1 LRSDTNV
8 TRLSR
13 TIASTSTLKLA
24 GMHIVDVFY
33 TPLEER
39 FERITRL
46 ARRALNVPVAAITCL
61 SAEKQWFKSVAGWAV
76 TELPVSHSL
85 CPLTMEENRI
95 CVINDTSVDSR
106 VMHHPLVAKKP
117 NFRFYAGYP
126 LQESSGLA
134 VGTLCVFDTKPRE
147 FSEEQ
152 LCTLHDLGEIARHE
166 LLSNQLSDAQSE
178 LIAKLGAARREA
190 LFDSLTRVWNR
201 RGAAALLRSS
211 LSKAQER
218 DTDISV
224 CLLDVDNFKAI
235 NDQLGHPGGD
245 QVLRKLAAMLVSSV
259 RTDDIVCRYG
269 GDEFLLI
276 LPETS
281 ADDATR
287 IAERA
292 RRTVAESPI
301 QTRDGSLTA
310 SVSIGLAARHRGM
323 DVSVESLLE
332 QIDQA
337 LHACKREGRNQIRLA
352 S

>member
-1 LRSDTNV
+1 VKSDTTV
-8 TRLSR
+8 TKLTR

-46 ARRALNVPVAAITCL
+46 ARRALNVPVAAITCM
-61 SAEKQWFKSVAGWAV
+61 SPEKQWFKSVAGWAV

-85 CPLTMEENRI
+85 CPLTLEENRI
-95 CVINDTSVDSR
+95 CVINDTQADSR
-106 VMHHPLVAKKP
+106 VMNHPLVVSKP

-166 LLSNQLSDAQSE
+166 LLTNQLSDAQSE
-178 LIAKLGAARREA
+178 LISKLGAARREA
-190 LFDSLTRVWNR
+190 MFDPLTRVWNR

-211 LSKAQER
+211 LRKAQER
-218 DTDISV
+218 DTDISL
-224 CLLDVDNFKAI
+224 CLLDVDNFKSV
-235 NDQLGHPGGD
+235 NDNYGHQAGD

-259 RTDDIVCRYG
+259 RNDDIVCRYG

-276 LPETS
+276 LPDTGA
-281 ADDATR
+281 ADASR

-292 RRTVAESPI
+292 RRTVAESPVQI
-301 QTRDGSLTA
+301 REGVLSA
-310 SVSIGLAARHRGM
+310 SVSIGLAARHRGSEVTS
-323 DVSVESLLE
+323 DDLVK
-332 QIDQA
+332 QIDEA
-337 LHACKREGRNQIRLA
+337 LLACKRDGRNRVRLA

>member
-1 LRSDTNV
+1 VTSDTTV
-8 TRLSR
+8 TKLTR
-13 TIASTSTLKLA
+13 TIASTSTLRLA

-46 ARRALNVPVAAITCL
+46 ARRALNVPVAAITCM
-61 SAEKQWFKSVAGWAV
+61 SPEKQWFKSVAGWAV

-85 CPLTMEENRI
+85 CPLTLEENRI
-95 CVINDTSVDSR
+95 CVINDAKTDSR
-106 VMHHPLVAKKP
+106 VMNHPLVVSKP

-178 LIAKLGAARREA
+178 LISKLGAARREA
-190 LFDSLTRVWNR
+190 MFDPLTRVWNR
-201 RGAAALLRSS
+201 RGAAALLRSQ
-211 LSKAQER
+211 LRKAQER
-218 DTDISV
+218 DADISL
-224 CLLDVDNFKAI
+224 CLLDVDNFKSV
-235 NDQLGHPGGD
+235 NDTYGHQAGD

-259 RTDDIVCRYG
+259 RNDDIVCRYG

-276 LPETS
+276 LPDTGA
-281 ADDATR
+281 ADASR

-292 RRTVAESPI
+292 RRTVAESPVQI
-301 QTRDGSLTA
+301 REGVLSA
-310 SVSIGLAARHRGM
+310 SVSIGLAARHRGSEVTA
-323 DVSVESLLE
+323 DDLVK
-332 QIDQA
+332 QIDDA
-337 LHACKREGRNQIRLA
+337 LLACKRDGRNQIRMA

>member
-1 LRSDTNV
+1 VRTDTAV
-8 TRLSR
+8 TKLTR

-46 ARRALNVPVAAITCL
+46 ARRALNVPVAAITCM
-61 SAEKQWFKSVAGWAV
+61 SPDKQWFKSVAGWAV

-95 CVINDTSVDSR
+95 CVINDTRADSR
-106 VMHHPLVAKKP
+106 VANHPLVAKKP
-117 NFRFYAGYP
+117 HFRFYAGYP
-126 LQESSGLA
+126 LQETSGIA

-152 LCTLHDLGEIARHE
+152 LCTLHDLGEIARQE
-166 LLSNQLSDAQSE
+166 LLSNQLSDAQGE
-178 LIAKLGAARREA
+178 LITKLGAARREA
-190 LFDSLTRVWNR
+190 MFDPLTRVWNR
-201 RGAAALLRSS
+201 RGATALLNST
-211 LSKAQER
+211 LAKATER
-218 DTDISV
+218 DADIAL
-224 CLLDVDNFKAI
+224 CLLDIDNFKAI
-235 NDQLGHPGGD
+235 NDEFGHQAGD

-259 RTDDIVCRYG
+259 RSDDIVCRYG

-276 LPETS
+276 LPDTS
-281 ADDATR
+281 AEDASR

-292 RRTVAESPI
+292 RRTVADSPV
-301 QTRDGSLTA
+301 QVREGVLST
-310 SVSIGLAARHRGM
+310 SVSIGLAVRHRGSEVTV
-323 DVSVESLLE
+323 DGLVR
-332 QIDQA
+332 QIDDA
-337 LHACKREGRNQIRLA
+337 LRDCKRDGRNQIRLA

>member
-1 LRSDTNV
+1 MKSDTTV
-8 TRLSR
+8 TKLTR

-46 ARRALNVPVAAITCL
+46 ARRSLNVPVAAITCM
-61 SAEKQWFKSVAGWAV
+61 SPDKQWFKSVAGWAV

-95 CVINDTSVDSR
+95 CVINDTQADSR
-106 VMHHPLVAKKP
+106 VMNHPLVVRRP

-147 FSEEQ
+147 FSEDQ

-166 LLSNQLSDAQSE
+166 LLTNQLSDAQAE
-178 LIAKLGAARREA
+178 LISKLGAARREA
-190 LFDSLTRVWNR
+190 MFDPLTRVWNR

-211 LSKAQER
+211 IRKAQER
-218 DTDISV
+218 DTDISL
-224 CLLDVDNFKAI
+224 CLLDVDNFKAV
-235 NDQLGHPGGD
+235 NDSFGHQAGD

-259 RTDDIVCRYG
+259 RNDDIVCRYG

-276 LPETS
+276 LPDTS
-281 ADDATR
+281 AEDASR

-292 RRTVAESPI
+292 RRTVAESPVQI
-301 QTRDGSLTA
+301 REGVLSA
-310 SVSIGLAARHRGM
+310 SVSIGLAARHRGSEVTAE
-323 DVSVESLLE
+323 DLVK
-332 QIDQA
+332 QIDEA
-337 LHACKREGRNQIRLA
+337 LLACKRDGRNQIRMA

>member
-1 LRSDTNV
+1 MRSDTAV
-8 TRLSR
+8 TKLTR

-46 ARRALNVPVAAITCL
+46 ARRSLNVPVAAITCM
-61 SAEKQWFKSVAGWAV
+61 SGDRQWFKSVAGWAV

-95 CVINDTSVDSR
+95 CVINDTKADSR
-106 VMHHPLVAKKP
+106 VMNHPLVIRKP

-126 LQESSGLA
+126 LQETNGLA
-134 VGTLCVFDTKPRE
+134 VGTLCAFDTKPRE
-147 FSEEQ
+147 FNEEQ

-178 LIAKLGAARREA
+178 LISKLGAARREA
-190 LFDSLTRVWNR
+190 MFDPLTRVWNR
-201 RGAAALLRSS
+201 RGAAALLRSA
-211 LSKAQER
+211 LRKAQER
-218 DTDISV
+218 DTDISL
-224 CLLDVDNFKAI
+224 CLLDVDNFKAV
-235 NDQLGHPGGD
+235 NDDFGHQAGD

-259 RTDDIVCRYG
+259 RNDDIVCRYG

-281 ADDATR
+281 AEDAAR

-292 RRTVAESPI
+292 RRTVAESPVQI
-301 QTRDGSLTA
+301 REGVLSA
-310 SVSIGLAARHRGM
+310 SVSIGLAARHRGN
-323 DVSVESLLE
+323 DVSPEELVR
-332 QIDQA
+332 QIDDA
-337 LHACKREGRNQIRLA
+337 LHACKREGRNQIKLA